1 MVEIIMPIED
11 LISYAVLVATILILL
26 MINIKDDK
34 E

>member
-1 MVEIIMPIED
+1 MLEIIMPIED

>member
-1 MVEIIMPIED
+1 MLEIIMPIED

-26 MINIKDDK
+26 MINIKDNK